1 MFKKNMEI
9 FINIMKMKAEQNFP
23 IVLSGS
29 TSLYLQ
35 GVNIEVND
43 LDILTDSYGAEYLD
57 NILKEF
63 CIKKSE
69 YSTTDKYKSHFG
81 IYEID
86 NVKIDIMGEFQY
98 KLKSGEWSI
107 PNHTNKIYLLKYDNI
122 EIPVLSLEQ
131 ELVEY
136 QNTGKKDT
144 ILKINEKLN
153 FKKVK

>member
-1 MFKKNMEI
+1 MFKENVEA
-9 FINIMKMKAEQNFP
+9 FINIMKMKDNQNFP

-43 LDILTDSYGAEYLD
+43 LDILTDSYGAEYFD
-57 NILKEF
+57 NVLKEF

-69 YSTTDKYKSHFG
+69 YSITDKYKSHFG

-107 PNHTNKIYLLKYDNI
+107 PNHTNKIYLFKYDNI

-153 FKKVK
+153 FKKGK